1 MSLAEGVLLLV
12 AGIAGGLSGSI
23 AGLASLTTYPALL
36 AAGLPPI
43 TANVTNTVAL
53 VFSSIGSVSASRP
66 ELTGQGRRL
75 RPMALAGA
83 TGAIVG
89 AALLLLT
96 PGEAFELVVPWL
108 IGLASV
114 AILVRRP
121 LIEVAVAD
129 AHVAATDLDATT
141 HVPRNLLV
149 GVGIVGVY
157 AGYFGAG
164 AGVMLLALLLF
175 MTGEVVARANAAKN
189 LVLGVSNGVAAIG
202 LAIFG
207 DVRWPYAAPLALGL
221 LIGGRLGPVVVRR
234 LPDGPLRIGIAL
246 AGIGLAL
253 KLGIDAYG

>member
-1 MSLAEGVLLLV
+1 MSSAEALLLLV
-12 AGIAGGLSGSI
+12 AGVAGGLSGSI
-23 AGLASLTTYPALL
+23 AGLASLATYPALL
-36 AAGLPPI
+36 AMGLPPV

-53 VFSSIGSVSASRP
+53 VFSSVGSVSGSRP
-66 ELTGQGRRL
+66 ELAGQGRRL
-75 RPMALAGA
+75 RPLAVAGA
-83 TGAIVG
+83 SGAVAG
-89 AALLLLT
+89 AALLLVT

-121 LIEVAVAD
+121 LIAVAVAD
-129 AHVAATDLDATT
+129 AHVDAARHD
-141 HVPRNLLV
+141 VPRNLLV
-149 GVGIVGVY
+149 GVGVIGIY

-164 AGVMLLALLLF
+164 AGVMLLALFLF

-189 LVLGVSNGVAAIG
+189 LVLGVSNGIAAVG

-234 LPDGPLRIGIAL
+234 LPDGPLRVGIAL
-246 AGIGLAL
+246 AGIGLAI
-253 KLGIDAYG
+253 KLGYDAYG